1 MPTRAA
7 CCTCRSRVEVIRYG
21 PIDGSDGVGDAVHT
35 LGVALARTF
44 PLKNTAEC
52 CAALQSCSLA
62 AAHSHTPLPSAR
74 SGQRVCGCAEHVI
87 SCSALACTRFTH
99 LQVRIGPRSSGS
111 VVSYI
116 GVYRPGENVVL
127 STASSIR
134 VETVGTPGREAHRLP
149 SWTGALP
156 ACCQR
161 AVCRYPFDCNCR

>member
-1 MPTRAA
+1 MDR
-7 CCTCRSRVEVIRYG
+7 
-21 PIDGSDGVGDAVHT
+21 SDGVGDAVHT

-116 GVYRPGENVVL
+116 GV
-127 STASSIR
+127 
-134 VETVGTPGREAHRLP
+134 
-149 SWTGALP
+149 
-156 ACCQR
+156 
-161 AVCRYPFDCNCR
+161 

>member
-1 MPTRAA
+1 MA
-7 CCTCRSRVEVIRYG
+7 
-21 PIDGSDGVGDAVHT
+21 DAVHT

-62 AAHSHTPLPSAR
+62 AAHSHTPARAAASA
-74 SGQRVCGCAEHVI
+74 CGCAEHVI

-127 STASSIR
+127 STASS
-134 VETVGTPGREAHRLP
+134 TVLGSRQSVHPAARHIGCHLGRAP
-149 SWTGALP
+149 CLP
-156 ACCQR
+156 AARELSAATHLTAIAGNELLERGLQLPKR
-161 AVCRYPFDCNCR
+161 AKSPV